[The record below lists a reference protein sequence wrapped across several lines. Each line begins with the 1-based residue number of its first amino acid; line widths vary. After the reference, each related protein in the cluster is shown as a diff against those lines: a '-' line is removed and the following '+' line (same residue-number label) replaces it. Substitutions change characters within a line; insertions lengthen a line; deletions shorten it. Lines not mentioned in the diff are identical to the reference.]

1 MSAEQGAWLLSGLS
15 CTSEALRITTALR
28 CCLAG
33 GLLAGLLGATGCA
46 APQIQITLAGP
57 PNINRGIPF
66 NVLVR
71 TVSLDQF
78 RSEPYATVAQLAAER
93 DESVLHTDIIYTKQG
108 QPFRSSFRL
117 PPPEEGSLGLY
128 FVFTA
133 PIGRWRVLL
142 ERPLPRNIQI
152 DLSESSVADVRTSGS
167 LGKSGAALPKA
178 PKLKAPKLKTPEVKA
193 PEVKVPEVKAPEVK
207 AP

>member
-1 MSAEQGAWLLSGLS
+1 MNDEKGAWLLAVLSRGSG
-15 CTSEALRITTALR
+15 ALQVTTDMRR
-28 CCLAG
+28 CVAT
-33 GLLAGLLGATGCA
+33 GLLAGLLAGVGCA

-78 RSEPYATVAQLAAER
+78 RSEPYAEVAQLAAER

-108 QPFRSSFRL
+108 QPFRSSFSL

-133 PIGRWRVLL
+133 PVGRWRVLL
-142 ERPLPRNIQI
+142 ERPLPRTIQI
-152 DLSESSVADVRTSGS
+152 DLAESSVADVRTSGS
-167 LGKSGAALPKA
+167 LGKSGAASPKA
-178 PKLKAPKLKTPEVKA
+178 PKLKAPKLKAPEVKAPPVKA
-193 PEVKVPEVKAPEVK
+193 PEVKVP
-207 AP
+207 

>member
-1 MSAEQGAWLLSGLS
+1 MNDEKGAWLLAVRSRKS
-15 CTSEALRITTALR
+15 NALQLTTALR
-28 CCLAG
+28 RSVAS
-33 GLLAGLLGATGCA
+33 GLLAGLLGGAGCA

-66 NVLVR
+66 NMLVR

-78 RSEPYATVAQLAAER
+78 RREPYATVAQLAAQR
-93 DESVLHTDIIYTKQG
+93 DESVLYTDIIYTKQG
-108 QPFRSSFRL
+108 QPFRASFRL
-117 PPPEEGSLGLY
+117 PPPEEGSLSLY

-142 ERPLPRNIQI
+142 EPPLPRTIQI
-152 DLSESSVADVRTSGS
+152 DLAESSVADVRTSGS
-167 LGKSGAALPKA
+167 LGKSGPALPKA
-178 PKLKAPKLKTPEVKA
+178 PKPKLPEVEA
-193 PEVKVPEVKAPEVK
+193 PEVKAPEVK